1 MVTIES
7 IRKRAYVDGWSIRRI
22 SREMGLSR
30 QAIRKALLSS
40 AEPRY
45 TRKKPPRHPVMDPFR
60 EVISGWIKADGTAPP
75 KQRHTAHRM
84 YTRLVEEHGF
94 TGGES
99 IVRRYV
105 RLLRDKRQEAFLPLS
120 EDWGQQAQ
128 VDCFPAVAVIA
139 GNQNHNPRVR
149 YADAGQ
155 PGGVR
160 LGIPD
165 GEVGGIH

>member
-45 TRKKPPRHPVMDPFR
+45 TRKKPPCHPVMDPFR

-75 KQRHTAHRM
+75 KQRHTAHRI

-94 TGGES
+94 AGGES
-99 IVRRYV
+99 TVRRYV
-105 RLLRDKRQEAFLPLS
+105 RLLRDKRQGRSCLYLRIGGS
-120 EDWGQQAQ
+120 RLRSTGS
-128 VDCFPAVAVIA
+128 
-139 GNQNHNPRVR
+139 VR
-149 YADAGQ
+149 ACRDRRGSS
-155 PGGVR
+155 
-160 LGIPD
+160 
-165 GEVGGIH
+165 